1 MRRRRAVVMALS
13 LLLGSTCASV
23 PTCGDEEGTVLSSF
37 QGAEN
42 LCDVYGENGG
52 DVRLPTPRSVT
63 ITECGKSCADHADC
77 LFYSWWGPT
86 DAGDGEGWCEISA
99 TCNNRGTRSNKLIT
113 IVECPAPS
121 PTPPPPPAPPVYP
134 PTPDLPIGC
143 VVGIGDGYS
152 SPRYEGGARQTT
164 SGKPCQFWEAT
175 FPHDHK
181 YDGRSVN
188 DDGQP
193 GYGWPNVGKPEHNYC
208 RNPGMPYGTRWNGAG
223 KFAVP

>member
-1 MRRRRAVVMALS
+1 MVLVGSHPHVRRRRAVVMALS

-86 DAGDGEGWCEISA
+86 DAGD
-99 TCNNRGTRSNKLIT
+99 
-113 IVECPAPS
+113 
-121 PTPPPPPAPPVYP
+121 
-134 PTPDLPIGC
+134 
-143 VVGIGDGYS
+143 
-152 SPRYEGGARQTT
+152 
-164 SGKPCQFWEAT
+164 
-175 FPHDHK
+175 
-181 YDGRSVN
+181 
-188 DDGQP
+188 
-193 GYGWPNVGKPEHNYC
+193 
-208 RNPGMPYGTRWNGAG
+208 
-223 KFAVP
+223 

>member
-1 MRRRRAVVMALS
+1 Q
-13 LLLGSTCASV
+13 T
-23 PTCGDEEGTVLSSF
+23 
-37 QGAEN
+37 
-42 LCDVYGENGG
+42 
-52 DVRLPTPRSVT
+52 
-63 ITECGKSCADHADC
+63 
-77 LFYSWWGPT
+77 
-86 DAGDGEGWCEISA
+86 GWCEISA
-99 TCNNRGTRSNKLIT
+99 TCNNRGTQSNKLIT

-181 YDGRSVN
+181 YDGRPVN
-188 DDGQP
+188 DAGQP

-208 RNPGMPYGTRWNGAG
+208 RNPGMPYGTRWNGAADG
-223 KFAVP
+223 TLDNVRRFAGPWCYTTDPNTVWEYCDVPFCSPSP